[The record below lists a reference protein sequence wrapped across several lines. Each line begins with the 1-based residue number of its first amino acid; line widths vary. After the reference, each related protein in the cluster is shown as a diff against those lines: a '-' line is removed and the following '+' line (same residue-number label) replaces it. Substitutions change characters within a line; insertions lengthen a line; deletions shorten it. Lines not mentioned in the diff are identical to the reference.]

1 MRILVVNWQDRESP
15 QAGGAEVHLHE
26 VFGRI
31 ARRHEVTL
39 LCSGFA
45 GAASRTR
52 LDNID
57 IHRVGT
63 RMTFALLAHR
73 YYRQALARMP
83 HDVLVEDLNKIPLM
97 TPLWGG
103 GARRVVGLVH
113 HLFGDTIFREASL
126 PVALAVWMA
135 ERPLGPLYRHIP
147 FQAVSQSTADDLVER
162 GIPRAN
168 IRVIH
173 QGVDTETL
181 TPDES
186 SRSEAPLF
194 VYLGRL
200 KRYKGVDLV
209 IRAFAAL
216 AHASARLEI
225 AGVGDY
231 RPALESL
238 VHSLALSER
247 VRFLGFVSEDDKRSL
262 MRRAWGLVL
271 ASPKEGW
278 GITNLEAAACGTP
291 VVASNSPGLRDS
303 VRDGVTG
310 FLVPHG
316 DIVALSS
323 AMGRLAASATLVRT
337 MGRAGRAFAE
347 GFTWERAAQE
357 TEAHLVTLSS
367 GG

>member
-39 LCSGFA
+39 LCSGNA
-45 GAASRTR
+45 GVSSRAR
-52 LDNID
+52 LDNMD

-63 RMTFALLAHR
+63 RMSFAAFAYP
-73 YYRQALARMP
+73 YYRQTLARAQ

-97 TPLWGG
+97 TPLWR

-113 HLFGDTIFREASL
+113 HLFGDIIFREAPL

-135 ERPLGPLYRHIP
+135 ERPLGLLYRQIP

-162 GIPRAN
+162 GIPRPN

-173 QGVDTETL
+173 QGVDTQTL
-181 TPDES
+181 TPDEA
-186 SRSEAPLF
+186 SRSEVPLF

-225 AGVGDY
+225 AGAGDH

-238 VHSLALSER
+238 VRSLALSER
-247 VRFLGFVSEDDKRSL
+247 VRFLGFVSEDEKRAL

-310 FLVPHG
+310 FLVAHG
-316 DIVALSS
+316 DIAALAS

-337 MGRAGRAFAE
+337 MGRAGRSFAE
-347 GFTWERAAQE
+347 GFTWDRAAQE
-357 TEAHLVTLSS
+357 TEEHLETLSS